1 MAAITPQHLL
11 SVWEQGVQRHP
22 IDRALLLLSLARPE
36 TPAEQ
41 LADLPLGA
49 RNAALMSLQRACFSA
64 RLPAWLDC
72 LACGERM
79 EFELDAAQLPPTGTE
94 RVDSIEVDGHRFT
107 CPTSRH
113 LAKLARRNDEP
124 QTAARQLLLDC
135 AQDADALPRDQ
146 AALAEL
152 LQHIESTLEAVDPWV
167 NIALDVRCPACA
179 QTAVADFD
187 IADYLWRQ
195 IEQRARQLLGDIHA
209 LAQAYGWTEPD
220 ILALG
225 ETRRAA
231 YLARVLA

>member
-1 MAAITPQHLL
+1 
-11 SVWEQGVQRHP
+11 
-22 IDRALLLLSLARPE
+22 
-36 TPAEQ
+36 
-41 LADLPLGA
+41 
-49 RNAALMSLQRACFSA
+49 
-64 RLPAWLDC
+64 
-72 LACGERM
+72 M